1 MHPDDICAR
10 LLSGDMTK
18 RCIGLDIDGTIT
30 AAPTRFAQ
38 LATAVFD
45 RGGRVVVIT
54 SRSVQGHAETVLE
67 LAGYGLRYSE
77 LHFLPSLDD
86 GANNCPHK
94 ELDWFSRYLW
104 CKVAIAGAAG
114 VTEFVD
120 DDPRV
125 ISLFRRF
132 APQIGTWVVG

>member
-45 RGGRVVVIT
+45 RGGRVVVIS

-77 LHFLPSLDD
+77 LHFLPTLED
-86 GANNCPHK
+86 GAAKCPHG

-104 CKVAIAGAAG
+104 SKVAIAAGADVAH
-114 VTEFVD
+114 FVD
-120 DDPRV
+120 DDRRV
-125 ISLFRRF
+125 IDLFCRF
-132 APQIGTWVVG
+132 TPHIGAWLVT